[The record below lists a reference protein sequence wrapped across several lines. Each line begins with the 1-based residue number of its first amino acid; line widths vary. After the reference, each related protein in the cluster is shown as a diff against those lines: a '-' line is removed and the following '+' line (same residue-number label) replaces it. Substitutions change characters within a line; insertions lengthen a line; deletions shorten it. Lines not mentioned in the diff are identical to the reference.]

1 MKYHVFPLKKDNTDL
16 LEEISKRLQTLD
28 ITNIASS
35 SQTKEQTNQFK
46 RINTIDK
53 IKQDKPKIEEYIE
66 NLQDQ
71 FKDLN
76 INRIANERDFHAK
89 PLKSRIAR
97 TRYPENVSIT
107 RNFYCILIV
116 INREGNIF
124 INLMLYFII
133 F

>member
-1 MKYHVFPLKKDNTDL
+1 MKYPQNYVFPLKKDNTDL

-66 NLQDQ
+66 NLQDL

-89 PLKSRIAR
+89 PLRSRIAR
-97 TRYPENVSIT
+97 TRYLGNVSIT
-107 RNFYCILIV
+107 RNFILVQLPQIY
-116 INREGNIF
+116 
-124 INLMLYFII
+124 NLKKES
-133 F
+133 

>member
-1 MKYHVFPLKKDNTDL
+1 MKYHVVPLKKDNTDL

-28 ITNIASS
+28 IITNIASS
-35 SQTKEQTNQFK
+35 SQTNQFK

-76 INRIANERDFHAK
+76 VNRIANEREFHAK
-89 PLKSRIAR
+89 PLRSHIAR
-97 TRYPENVSIT
+97 TRYPRNVSIT
-107 RNFYCILIV
+107 RNFYPRLTPPD
-116 INREGNIF
+116 F
-124 INLMLYFII
+124 Y
-133 F
+133 